1 MKHMIF
7 LTALLSS
14 FCTLHA
20 ADQLCA
26 REDFSRF
33 DPGTYK
39 RRESSVWDI
48 REENG
53 IHFRRLWNRHH
64 ILEGWHFIDNRES
77 DYILHIRFRIPDEK
91 KFKKLTFEF
100 HITQLESGNIKG
112 TQSNNFILNSSQL
125 FFSASKTKFFMEE
138 KEKLPAVV
146 SKDISPALQQ
156 GVWYD
161 LHLRTQGSSFS
172 AVLKENDTVKGTL
185 ETKTAGESGQLKMIS
200 EGDIDIALIESFAA
214 TPN

>member
-33 DPGTYK
+33 DPGTYQRSK
-39 RRESSVWDI
+39 TSVWDI

-53 IHFRRLWNRHH
+53 MHFRRMEKGGDV
-64 ILEGWHFIDNRES
+64 LEGWTFIDSRDRDHN
-77 DYILHIRFRIPDEK
+77 LHIRFRIPDEK
-91 KFKKLTFEF
+91 KFKKLTFVF
-100 HITQLESGNIKG
+100 HVKSLESDKIKG
-112 TQSNNFILNSSQL
+112 AQSNNFILSSSQIL
-125 FFSASKTKFFMEE
+125 YSASKTKFFMAE

-185 ETKTAGESGQLKMIS
+185 ETKTAGESGQLWLRS

-214 TPN
+214 VPD